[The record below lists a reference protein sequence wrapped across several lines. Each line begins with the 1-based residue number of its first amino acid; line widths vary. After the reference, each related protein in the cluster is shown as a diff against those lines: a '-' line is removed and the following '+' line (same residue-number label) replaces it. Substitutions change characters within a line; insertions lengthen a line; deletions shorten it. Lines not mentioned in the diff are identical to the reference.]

1 MGAIELGSDIDATIT
16 NAVNA
21 RVEAAVAQAL
31 SADDF
36 MGKYVTAALR
46 QTVEV
51 PSANGYGKDKVT
63 LLHKVVSQSVAAAVE
78 AAIKRHIQ
86 DDTDA
91 LERVVVDE
99 LRKQRALIAR
109 RLVDSL
115 TDAADKAYGIKVSL
129 QMPRN
134 D

>member
-1 MGAIELGSDIDATIT
+1 MGAIELGADLDATIA

-21 RVEAAVAQAL
+21 RVEAAVAAAL
-31 SADDF
+31 SGDDF

-51 PSANGYGKDKVT
+51 PSANGYGKDRVT

-86 DDTDA
+86 EDTDA

-129 QMPRN
+129 QMPRS